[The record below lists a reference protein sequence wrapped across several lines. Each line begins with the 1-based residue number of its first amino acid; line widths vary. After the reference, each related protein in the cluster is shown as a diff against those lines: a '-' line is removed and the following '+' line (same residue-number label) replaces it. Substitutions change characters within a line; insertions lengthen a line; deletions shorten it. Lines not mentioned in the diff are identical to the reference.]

1 MEVIVKITD
10 MGRIILI
17 TGPMYSGKTTRLIQ
31 EIEKFEIANKAYIV
45 FKPAIDI
52 RYGLTNISNH
62 KGLKVEAIPIKKSK
76 DIFNFLQDKRYN
88 LIAIDEAQFF
98 DQDIVNIVQTLA
110 DTGYTVI
117 LSCLDMDF
125 KRQPFEISSQLL
137 SIADTVI
144 KNKAVCERCGS
155 FDAMYSFKLK
165 GGESQIDVGGKDKYI
180 AVCRK
185 CYLELEKEYHL
196 SGGLFNKEQ

>member
-1 MEVIVKITD
+1 MEVIVKIID
-10 MGRIILI
+10 MGRIIVI

-45 FKPAIDI
+45 FKPFIDV
-52 RYGLTNISNH
+52 RYGLNNISNH

-76 DIFNFLQDKRYN
+76 EIYNFLKENRYN
-88 LIAIDEAQFF
+88 LIVVDEAQFF
-98 DQDIVNIVQTLA
+98 DEELVKIVQDLA
-110 DTGYTVI
+110 DEGYTII

-125 KRQPFEISSQLL
+125 KRQPFKVSSELL
-137 SIADTVI
+137 SISDSVI

-155 FDAMYSFKLK
+155 FDAIYSFKLT

-180 AVCRK
+180 AVCRN
-185 CYLELEKEYHL
+185 CYIELSKEYNPD
-196 SGGLFNKEQ
+196 GGLFKE

>member
-1 MEVIVKITD
+1 
-10 MGRIILI
+10 MGRIIVI

-31 EIEKFEIANKAYIV
+31 EIEKYEIADKAYIV
-45 FKPAIDI
+45 FKPSIDV
-52 RYGLTNISNH
+52 RYGISNISNH
-62 KGLKVEAIPIKKSK
+62 KGLKVEAHPIKRSK
-76 DIFNFLQDKRYN
+76 DMLEFLSEKKFN

-98 DQDIVNIVQTLA
+98 DEDLIEIVQDLA
-110 DTGYTVI
+110 DEGYTVI

-125 KRQPFEISSQLL
+125 KRQPFDISSKLL
-137 SIADTVI
+137 SIADSVI

-155 FDAMYSFKLK
+155 FDATYSFKLK

-185 CYLELEKEYHL
+185 CYLELQGAKNTYKLDLE
-196 SGGLFNKEQ
+196 